1 MPEKK
6 TTTAP
11 QPEKTTQGQQG
22 RRAAEEGQ
30 TGSTNSHNHR
40 DLEGRKVDGEGRG
53 REGEEHAGSGGSRSP
68 ESGSTTAQWIRSYGE
83 ARVRAAAAAQWTGEW
98 RAGEERSQSSDLGLG
113 FVRGAGAGCLPAS
126 RLYGRA
132 AGGGQEAK
140 APLALA
146 AGPLAGRAGAESC
159 CRADLGPTAYYRAGP
174 GQPAGLR
181 NGPGTACSCVP
192 GQPGPRDP
200 RAGPDSCRVK
210 LAGRGPGYRASGCMA
225 KYTFNS
231 GLFSSLQSAKFFKI
245 FRHIESLDACMKH

>member
-1 MPEKK
+1 VPEKK

-11 QPEKTTQGQQG
+11 RPEKTTQGQQG

-126 RLYGRA
+126 RLYGR
-132 AGGGQEAK
+132 GRPGGQSAVG
-140 APLALA
+140 LGRWA
-146 AGPLAGRAGAESC
+146 ASRPRGSRELLPGRP
-159 CRADLGPTAYYRAGP
+159 RADGLLPCRAGP
-174 GQPAGLR
+174 ARGLAQR
-181 NGPGTACSCVP
+181 
-192 GQPGPRDP
+192 PRH
-200 RAGPDSCRVK
+200 
-210 LAGRGPGYRASGCMA
+210 
-225 KYTFNS
+225 
-231 GLFSSLQSAKFFKI
+231 GL
-245 FRHIESLDACMKH
+245 

>member
-1 MPEKK
+1 MGIRVSRLGLGLGAYLRNRSPVPEK
-6 TTTAP
+6 
-11 QPEKTTQGQQG
+11 KTTQGQQG

-113 FVRGAGAGCLPAS
+113 FVRGAGCLPAS

-159 CRADLGPTAYYRAGP
+159 CRADSLLPCRAGP
-174 GQPAGLR
+174 ARGLAQR
-181 NGPGTACSCVP
+181 
-192 GQPGPRDP
+192 PRH
-200 RAGPDSCRVK
+200 
-210 LAGRGPGYRASGCMA
+210 
-225 KYTFNS
+225 
-231 GLFSSLQSAKFFKI
+231 GL
-245 FRHIESLDACMKH
+245 

>member
-1 MPEKK
+1 M
-6 TTTAP
+6 
-11 QPEKTTQGQQG
+11 
-22 RRAAEEGQ
+22 
-30 TGSTNSHNHR
+30 
-40 DLEGRKVDGEGRG
+40 V
-53 REGEEHAGSGGSRSP
+53 
-68 ESGSTTAQWIRSYGE
+68 
-83 ARVRAAAAAQWTGEW
+83 
-98 RAGEERSQSSDLGLG
+98 
-113 FVRGAGAGCLPAS
+113 
-126 RLYGRA
+126 
-132 AGGGQEAK
+132 GGGREAK
-140 APLALA
+140 APLA
-146 AGPLAGRAGAESC
+146 AGPLAGRAGAGSC

>member
-1 MPEKK
+1 MGIRVSRLGLGLGAYLRNRSPVPEKK

-11 QPEKTTQGQQG
+11 RPEKTTQGQQG

-126 RLYGRA
+126 RLYGR
-132 AGGGQEAK
+132 GRPGGQSAVG
-140 APLALA
+140 LGRWA
-146 AGPLAGRAGAESC
+146 ASRPRGSRELLPGRP
-159 CRADLGPTAYYRAGP
+159 RADGLLPCRAGP
-174 GQPAGLR
+174 ARGLAQR
-181 NGPGTACSCVP
+181 
-192 GQPGPRDP
+192 PRH
-200 RAGPDSCRVK
+200 
-210 LAGRGPGYRASGCMA
+210 
-225 KYTFNS
+225 
-231 GLFSSLQSAKFFKI
+231 GL
-245 FRHIESLDACMKH
+245 

>member
-1 MPEKK
+1 M
-6 TTTAP
+6 
-11 QPEKTTQGQQG
+11 
-22 RRAAEEGQ
+22 
-30 TGSTNSHNHR
+30 
-40 DLEGRKVDGEGRG
+40 
-53 REGEEHAGSGGSRSP
+53 
-68 ESGSTTAQWIRSYGE
+68 
-83 ARVRAAAAAQWTGEW
+83 
-98 RAGEERSQSSDLGLG
+98 
-113 FVRGAGAGCLPAS
+113 RGAGAGCLPAS

-146 AGPLAGRAGAESC
+146 AGPLAGRAGAGSC

-225 KYTFNS
+225 KYRLATPRNQACREFGLDLAHS
-231 GLFSSLQSAKFFKI
+231 GPYYVLI
-245 FRHIESLDACMKH
+245 